1 MEDYIVKLREKGFKV
16 EKKTLEIKTPMTRGR
31 VYKYKDKF
39 YTISFETIQDLL
51 NLIKIVGTSLVIT
64 SSASTEDT
72 YPNEIEIYDY
82 YRE

>member
-31 VYKYKDKF
+31 VYKYKNKF